1 MQKKACFFVKASVY
15 CRSVRYGSMV
25 KRLRRRP
32 LTAETRVRFPYGLLT
47 DIYLI
52 KYSPTRKHRIYAMF
66 FIFRLLLTPDA
77 PAAVKYTLHAL
88 TLRCQDT
95 VRIMLFRLTLLDE
108 TVETRHPWRGSPWLA
123 FHGKSFLCFIGIILQ
138 YLNSFTSHACKVYF
152 TAAGASGVYPRYD
165 K

>member
-1 MQKKACFFVKASVY
+1 MKLHDSIIH
-15 CRSVRYGSMV
+15 GSLV

-66 FIFRLLLTPDA
+66 FFIFRLLLTPDA

-88 TLRCQDT
+88 TLRCLDT
-95 VRIMLFRLTLLDE
+95 VE
-108 TVETRHPWRGSPWLA
+108 
-123 FHGKSFLCFIGIILQ
+123 LCFTNRNAPPWTVGQGVTHHGRCVKAGFVILRNSICII
-138 YLNSFTSHACKVYF
+138 H
-152 TAAGASGVYPRYD
+152 TAS
-165 K
+165 